1 MISAL
6 SITRKTWTGFRCA
19 EMPEI
24 RFPSIPSH
32 EVRDSFVH
40 PRRWDN
46 RCQNRRSTR
55 LDKRPEA
62 AYYAVRKCIALR
74 YIEGQ
79 SDPEGWCHGR

>member
-6 SITRKTWTGFRCA
+6 SITLNTWTGFRCA
-19 EMPEI
+19 EMPET

-62 AYYAVRKCIALR
+62 AYYAPRCIVTR
-74 YIEGQ
+74 CIERQ
-79 SDPEGWCHGR
+79 SDAERWCHGR